1 MGLQL
6 SGIISD
12 DPEEVLFRKI
22 RDEMTS
28 LADAEFA
35 VYAAEDIFTPDWQ
48 RDENGNRIVIHA
60 KDALVATVKT
70 D

>member
-1 MGLQL
+1 
-6 SGIISD
+6 
-12 DPEEVLFRKI
+12 
-22 RDEMTS
+22 MTS